1 MTCWVYILECADGSY
16 YVGSYRGPDPA
27 IRVGEHND
35 GRYADAWTARRLPV
49 KLAWAGEFQRIT
61 DAVDFE
67 HRIKKWRRAK
77 KEAVIRGEWTSL
89 PGLSSAYSRGR
100 VE

>member
-1 MTCWVYILECADGSY
+1 MSCWVYILECADGSY
-16 YVGSYRGPDPA
+16 YVGSFRGADPE

-49 KLAWAGEFQRIT
+49 TLACAGEFQRIT
-61 DAVDFE
+61 DAIDFE

-77 KEAVIRGEWTSL
+77 KEAVIRGEWAAL
-89 PGLSSAYSRGR
+89 PGLARAYSRAR
-100 VE
+100 TE